1 MSSGMPSP
9 ALESLSF
16 SLSYLRWLRYRF
28 AQGWMSSSLSLLRQ
42 HTVRSDACCRWPTV
56 LAYTVL
62 FLSLP
67 FASTCS
73 AQKVEY
79 LDSNSE
85 RASSMAVFVAGQSL
99 MHTHQVFGATAAQT
113 LDRLDVLL
121 KENGSSLAH
130 AVKLNL
136 YGTSTAQKIELDQ
149 EIRKRFDSKKL
160 PATIFVVS
168 PLEETAAAIAIDA
181 VATLSQQV
189 KLTNE
194 RSNHRRLGLTSSNTC
209 FISGQAE
216 KGSGIEEATRNTMAS
231 LGKTLD
237 FLETTSSQVQHV
249 KAFIQPM
256 SEAKLAR
263 KEIERF
269 FDGGDVPPI
278 VFVEWKSSGLPIE
291 IEMIVTVPKARP
303 AASDSKIAYQ
313 TPPHM
318 KSSPVY
324 SRLSLIHS
332 SDIVYTSG
340 LLAEGSATEQ
350 VERTFASLQRIL
362 DHHSSDFQHLA
373 KATYYCVSDDVSKAL
388 NDLRPRYYDPLR
400 PPAASKAMVDPF
412 TSSRSTMVIDMIL
425 TPK

>member
-9 ALESLSF
+9 ALESLYLSPT
-16 SLSYLRWLRYRF
+16 SLRRLRVRV
-28 AQGWMSSSLSLLRQ
+28 AQGWMGASLLLCRQ
-42 HTVRSDACCRWPTV
+42 YLEHLDWYCRWQTALTCSLLFSV
-56 LAYTVL
+56 
-62 FLSLP
+62 FLSV
-67 FASTCS
+67 STCS
-73 AQKVEY
+73 AQKVDY
-79 LDSNSE
+79 FDSNSE
-85 RASSMAVFVAGQSL
+85 RASSAAVFVSDQSL
-99 MHTHQVFGATAAQT
+99 LHTHQVFGATAAQT
-113 LDRLDVLL
+113 LDRLDDLL

-136 YGTSTAQKIELDQ
+136 YGTSTARKFELDQ

-168 PLEETAAAIAIDA
+168 PLEETGAAIAIDA
-181 VATLSQQV
+181 IATLSEQV
-189 KLTNE
+189 KLASE
-194 RSNHRRLGLTSSNTC
+194 RSDHRRLGLTSSNTC

-216 KGSGIEEATRNTMAS
+216 KGNGIEEATRNTMAS
-231 LGKTLD
+231 LGKTFD
-237 FLETTSSQVQHV
+237 FLETTPSQVQHV

-256 SEAKLAR
+256 SDAKLAR

-269 FDGGDVPPI
+269 FGGGDVPPI

-291 IEMIVTVPKARP
+291 IEMIVTIPRARP
-303 AASDSKIAYQ
+303 AGDDSKITYQ

-332 SDIVYTSG
+332 PKVIYTSG
-340 LLAEGSATEQ
+340 LLAEGSAAEQ
-350 VERTFASLQRIL
+350 VERTFAELKRIL

-373 KATYYCVSDDVSKAL
+373 KATYYCASDDVSKAL
-388 NDLRPRYYDPLR
+388 NDLRPRFYHPLR

-412 TSSRSTMVIDMIL
+412 TESRSTMVIDMIL